1 MLVASSLFF
10 SRFLISIGF
19 ILVVFNWV
27 AEGGFKEKFGFIKL
41 NKSAFY
47 ILLLWV
53 FHLIGLAYTQNL
65 EDGIFDIR
73 IKSFL
78 FIIPAYGS
86 GIYLSNKRK
95 NIVFYVYILSAL
107 IASIISSLNFY
118 IANESASIEDLGGI
132 SLVGGNLY
140 QAILINFAISL
151 ICFFLIFKKKIKYT
165 IVYYLLIFWFIVYL
179 FLLNSLTGYV
189 LFFALFIYNSVYL
202 FLKLKTKRSK
212 LKILAIFF
220 IIICSISIYIGMVVI
235 DFYNRDKIVYNQ
247 LPNTT
252 INGNSYIQDT
262 TNLQAENGHYLYL
275 NFCEKELQE
284 EWNRRS
290 SFDFK
295 GLDKKH
301 QQISQT
307 LIRYLS
313 SKNLTKDSVGVWA
326 LSSNEIQL
334 IENGCANYLYAE
346 KLSPK
351 ARIYVLL
358 WQLDNYFNV
367 DFANRQTISQR
378 LVYYKTAFALV
389 KNHFWIGVGP
399 GDVLDES
406 KSYIDN
412 THAGLSNEYSS
423 RVHNQF
429 IVEFVGLGIFG
440 FIGFIFIIFYPF
452 FKNKMWKDYLFTSFY
467 LIVILSFFSDN
478 LFESQLGIA
487 FFAYFYSLLFFK
499 QNEKKK
505 IY

>member
-1 MLVASSLFF
+1 MASSLFF

-27 AEGGFKEKFGFIKL
+27 AEGGFRKKFAIISK

-53 FHLIGLAYTQNL
+53 FHLIGLAYTQNF
-65 EDGIFDIR
+65 EGGIFDIR

-86 GIYLSNKRK
+86 GILLSNNRK
-95 NIVFYVYILSAL
+95 SIVFHVFILSAL

-118 IANESASIEDLGGI
+118 IGNDFASIEDLGGI

-140 QAILINFAISL
+140 QAILINLAISL
-151 ICFFLIFKKKIKYT
+151 LSYFLIFYKNTKFSLIYFVT
-165 IVYYLLIFWFIVYL
+165 IIWFVIYL

-189 LFFALFIYNSVYL
+189 LLFVLFIYNSLYL
-202 FLKLKTKRSK
+202 FLKLKNKMSR
-212 LKILAIFF
+212 LQILSAFF
-220 IIICSISIYIGMVVI
+220 IILITGGVYVSLIAK
-235 DFYNRDKIVYNQ
+235 DFYQGDNIIYDK
-247 LPNTT
+247 LPKTT
-252 INGNSYIQDT
+252 INGNIYTQDT
-262 TNLQAENGHYLYL
+262 SNLQWENGHYLYL
-275 NFCEKELQE
+275 NFCEKELKK
-284 EWNRRS
+284 EWNKRS
-290 SFDFK
+290 SIDYK
-295 GLDKKH
+295 GLDKKN

-313 SKNLTKDSVGVWA
+313 SRNLAKDSVGIWV
-326 LSSNEIQL
+326 LSVNEVQL

-346 KLSPK
+346 KLSVK
-351 ARIYVLL
+351 ARIYVIL
-358 WQLDNYFNV
+358 WQLDSYFNNN
-367 DFANRQTISQR
+367 FSNRQTISQR
-378 LVYYKTAFALV
+378 LVYFKSAFAIIA
-389 KNHFWIGVGP
+389 NHFWVGVGP

-406 KSYIDN
+406 KSYNDR
-412 THAGLSNEYSS
+412 THVGVSKAYSS

-429 IVEFVGLGIFG
+429 LVEFVGLGVFG
-440 FIGFIFIIFYPF
+440 FIGFVFIIFYPF

-487 FFAYFYSLLFFK
+487 FFSFFYSLLYFK
-499 QNEKKK
+499 QTNE
-505 IY
+505 I